1 VHILSLFNMC
11 AYLSVWKESLS
22 VFELETVMQY
32 YKALY
37 SIHSGSFWMDKWG
50 KLPPAMARSHIRDSG
65 MPSPASPFEDSGP
78 PRLEDWDSMYCAVAD
93 ELPCVASSGRLCTAS
108 SLSANGRQALGVD
121 SKLLS
126 AYRVASSAGPVCNA
140 TVACSGCGGCETSKT
155 AIGYGNF
162 SDGSGPSKYDQ
173 DVKCI
178 FNISLDDGLKCGDI
192 VVHFHSF
199 QTEAEY
205 DVVRINMGPAH
216 PAQFFSGHVS
226 PTQEFRSTT
235 GFMQIAFTSVKK
247 GRLA

>member
-1 VHILSLFNMC
+1 
-11 AYLSVWKESLS
+11 
-22 VFELETVMQY
+22 
-32 YKALY
+32 
-37 SIHSGSFWMDKWG
+37 
-50 KLPPAMARSHIRDSG
+50 
-65 MPSPASPFEDSGP
+65 
-78 PRLEDWDSMYCAVAD
+78 MYCAVAD

-126 AYRVASSAGPVCNA
+126 AYRVASSSGGPMCNA
-140 TVACSGCGGCETSKT
+140 TVTCSGCGGCETSKT
-155 AIGYGNF
+155 ATGYGSF

-205 DVVRINMGPAH
+205 DVVNINMGPAH
-216 PAQFFSGHVS
+216 SAHVFSGHVP

-235 GFMQIAFTSVKK
+235 GFMQIIFTSVMKK
-247 GRLA
+247 CRQA